1 MRKKIIYNNTEV
13 IRIEDDNEVYESMN
27 ADEYMLVQTMPLAK
41 KMLEARGIDQSSFSI
56 FDLYA
61 F

>member
-13 IRIEDDNEVYESMN
+13 IRLEDDNEVYESTN
-27 ADEYMLVQTMPLAK
+27 SDEYMLVQTIPLAK
-41 KMLEARGIDQSSFSI
+41 IMLEARGINQSSFPI

>member
-13 IRIEDDNEVYESMN
+13 IRIEDDNGVYTSTN
-27 ADEYMLVQTMPLAK
+27 AHEFMLVQTMPLAK
-41 KMLEARGIDQSSFSI
+41 KMLETRGIDQSSFSI

>member
-13 IRIEDDNEVYESMN
+13 IRIEDDNEVYNPMN

-41 KMLEARGIDQSSFSI
+41 KMLVARGIDQSSFSI
-56 FDLYA
+56 FDLYT

>member
-13 IRIEDDNEVYESMN
+13 IRIEDDNKVYNPMN

-41 KMLEARGIDQSSFSI
+41 KMLVARGIDQSSFPI
-56 FDLYA
+56 FDLYT

>member
-1 MRKKIIYNNTEV
+1 MRKKIIYSDTEV
-13 IRIEDDNEVYESMN
+13 IRIEDDNGVYDAMST
-27 ADEYMLVQTMPLAK
+27 DEYMLVQTMPLAK
-41 KMLEARGIDQSSFSI
+41 KMLETRGIDQSSFSI